1 MTAPEWE
8 VRDDAL
14 YREFRFPDFTQ
25 AFTFMTAVAFAAER
39 MGHHPD
45 WSNVYNVVRIRL
57 TTHDAGG
64 ITEKDY
70 ALAAEISRLFR

>member
-8 VRDDAL
+8 VREDGL
-14 YREFRFPDFTQ
+14 YRELRFADFAE

-70 ALAAEISRLFR
+70 ALATEISRLSR

>member
-8 VRDDAL
+8 VRGDGL

-70 ALAAEISRLFR
+70 ALAEEINRLFR